1 MMENR
6 VHLSQAGRQAG
17 RQGNSCLLVLSKT
30 AYYQTKNVR
39 RDTGELCCG
48 GRFLRVSQR
57 LFGANCGAAAEKEEG
72 YP

>member
-1 MMENR
+1 MSASNI
-6 VHLSQAGRQAG
+6 LTAG

-39 RDTGELCCG
+39 RDTEKLCCG

-57 LFGANCGAAAEKEEG
+57 LFGAKCGAAAEKEEG